1 MSVLCSLC
9 TWNEPADNMLKTR
22 FGNNQFSNKI
32 NTVLHR
38 REILIFPAVSWFSLI
53 DIVVFSFSW
62 EESFQV
68 ASRSTRSDERPRTH
82 AEEKHVRDG
91 HRRRVYR
98 VLSLINQGLK
108 IGKVRKA

>member
-1 MSVLCSLC
+1 
-9 TWNEPADNMLKTR
+9 MLKTR
-22 FGNNQFSNKI
+22 FGDNQFSNLI

-38 REILIFPAVSWFSLI
+38 REILTVPAESCSCSLI

-68 ASRSTRSDERPRTH
+68 ASRSARSDERPRTH
-82 AEEKHVRDG
+82 AEEKNVRDG

-108 IGKVRKA
+108 IRKVRKA